1 MKEIFRDSNLARV
14 ELFRTILEGADIPC
28 IVHNAA
34 TQQSIVG
41 GLVVAFLPLPDFY
54 PKLSVLEDAD
64 YPEAMNLLRD
74 SEPADPL
81 AANEWICP
89 NCASDVPG
97 HFDRC
102 WNCDSERE
110 TSPEPR

>member
-41 GLVVAFLPLPDFY
+41 GLVGVFLHAVA
-54 PKLSVLEDAD
+54 S
-64 YPEAMNLLRD
+64 
-74 SEPADPL
+74 L
-81 AANEWICP
+81 A
-89 NCASDVPG
+89 
-97 HFDRC
+97 
-102 WNCDSERE
+102 
-110 TSPEPR
+110 